1 MSSFLSHVKM
11 VATVEDM
18 FFLLKAKEEDWKSKK
33 MSSTTVLSNE
43 IQPIAKVIHVKMLE
57 SLLPQPFNTM

>member
-1 MSSFLSHVKM
+1 M

-33 MSSTTVLSNE
+33 MSFTTVLSNE